1 MIENFDQNEIIF
13 ILTVMT
19 TSAVIVGFMAGLFG
33 IGGGLIMVPVL
44 FYVFSLVGIERTF
57 VMHLAVGTSFSII
70 IPNSIISTI
79 THMKFKAVDFSIV
92 KTFGTFVAIGV
103 VLGTI
108 FAVSLKTSSLILFFS
123 IMTMLFAIY
132 FLMEKEK
139 INPIPR
145 DINLIYRV
153 ICGFLSGFLSAPM
166 GIGGGVF
173 NTPIFKMFGYPINIA
188 IGSSAAIGFLIALIG
203 AVGFAVSGTYFNI
216 VKTFGAFVV
225 IGVVLGTIF
234 AVSLKTS
241 SLVLFFS
248 IITMFFAI
256 YFLTA
261 KEKINPIQREI
272 NLIYRVIFGFLSGFL
287 SAPMGI
293 AGGVINT
300 PILKIFGYQVKV
312 AIGSSAAVGF
322 LIALIGA
329 IGFAVSGS
337 YLNVNVPLSLGFVN
351 IPAFLIF
358 APITMFMA
366 KIGAKTVHKFDKKL
380 IGKLFGVYL
389 FIISCKLFYEYFS
402 F

>member
-1 MIENFDQNEIIF
+1 MLENLDQNQIIF
-13 ILTVMT
+13 IATIMT
-19 TSAVIVGFMAGLFG
+19 ASAVIVGFMAGLFG
-33 IGGGLIMVPVL
+33 IGGGLLMVPIL
-44 FYVFSLVGIERTF
+44 FYVFSFVGIERTF
-57 VMHLAVGTSFSII
+57 VMHLALGTSFSII
-70 IPNSIISTI
+70 IPTSVISTI
-79 THMKFKAVDFSIV
+79 THMKFKAVDF
-92 KTFGTFVAIGV
+92 
-103 VLGTI
+103 
-108 FAVSLKTSSLILFFS
+108 
-123 IMTMLFAIY
+123 
-132 FLMEKEK
+132 
-139 INPIPR
+139 
-145 DINLIYRV
+145 
-153 ICGFLSGFLSAPM
+153 
-166 GIGGGVF
+166 
-173 NTPIFKMFGYPINIA
+173 
-188 IGSSAAIGFLIALIG
+188 
-203 AVGFAVSGTYFNI
+203 NI
-216 VKTFGAFVV
+216 VKTFGVFVA

-256 YFLTA
+256 YFLTV

-300 PILKIFGYQVKV
+300 PILKIFGYEVKV